1 MKKICLIGGSGV
13 LGKYYAKYLGQKNE
27 VHVADIGLKNQ
38 KKSNNFYTYYLD
50 IQNESKIQDFFEKN
64 KKKPFDVLINNAAYT
79 TEMAMKDIKPKDNMD
94 IFSSEIFDKT
104 INVNLRG
111 IFLCCKY
118 FIKFHHKKNIDQR
131 VINIG
136 TIYAIHGPHH
146 DIYKDENFFSSI
158 SYSTSKAGIIGMTKW
173 LASKFAKE
181 NTNFNL
187 ISPAGVFNNHTNR
200 FVEKYIKLIPKNKMA
215 TQKQI
220 YSAIKFLISKDSDYV
235 VGQNLYVDGGFSSW

>member
-13 LGKYYAKYLGQKNE
+13 LGKYYAKQLSQKNE
-27 VHVADIGLKNQ
+27 VHIADIGLKNQ
-38 KKSNNFYTYYLD
+38 QKSNNFYTYYLD
-50 IQNESKIQDFFEKN
+50 IQNESKIHDFFEKN

-79 TEMAMKDIKPKDNMD
+79 TEMAMKDLSPKGNKD

-136 TIYAIHGPHH
+136 TIYAVHGPHH
-146 DIYKDENFFSSI
+146 EIYENEKFFSSI

-187 ISPAGVFNNHTNR
+187 I
-200 FVEKYIKLIPKNKMA
+200 
-215 TQKQI
+215 
-220 YSAIKFLISKDSDYV
+220 
-235 VGQNLYVDGGFSSW
+235 